1 MPDGEDRRAATE
13 SNVKA
18 KLLAQIAASLENE
31 QNSASLL
38 RLAEAYAWTVRPG
51 QPHGS
56 GAGTPAG

>member
-1 MPDGEDRRAATE
+1 MVEGEDRRAATE
-13 SNVKA
+13 NNVKA

-51 QPHGS
+51 HSHG
-56 GAGTPAG
+56 GGTPGTA